1 MGTTNGIY
9 IQVTDVK
16 TATTYVVQNL
26 TSGTTY
32 YFAVT
37 AYDSNGVQSPYSNQ
51 VSYTVP

>member
-1 MGTTNGIY
+1 MGITNGTY
-9 IQVTDVK
+9 TQVTDVQ
-16 TATTYVVQNL
+16 TATTYTVQNL

-37 AYDSNGVQSPYSNQ
+37 AYDSNGLQSPYSNQ